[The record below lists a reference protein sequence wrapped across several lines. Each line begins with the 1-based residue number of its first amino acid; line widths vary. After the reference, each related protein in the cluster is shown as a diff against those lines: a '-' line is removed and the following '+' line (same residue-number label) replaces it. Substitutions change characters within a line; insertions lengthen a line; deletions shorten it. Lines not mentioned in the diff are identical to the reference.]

1 MSFKS
6 GYVNILGNPN
16 AGKSTLMNKLLGQAL
31 SITNAK
37 AQTTRHRIL
46 GILNGENYQM
56 VFSDTPGIIIPAYKL
71 HQSMMKVVNEALIDA
86 DIILLVIDATNDS
99 PLPDNALE
107 KIKKATVPVYILVN
121 KIDLLEEKALE
132 EIVARNKRE
141 FPNSDIIPISAKTG
155 FGAKLLLDLLL
166 KNLPENPPY
175 FDQNDLTD
183 RTTRFFVSEIIR
195 GNILKY
201 YDKEIPYSVEV
212 VVESYE
218 ELPKIDKINCNIIV
232 SRDSQKGIII
242 GNQGK
247 AIKQLGIKS
256 RREIEGFLGKKIF
269 LGLFVKVDKDW
280 RENPRALKNF
290 GYED

>member
-6 GYVNILGNPN
+6 GYVNIVGNPN
-16 AGKSTLMNKLLGQAL
+16 AGKSTLMNRLLGQAL

-46 GILNGENYQM
+46 GILNGDNYQM
-56 VFSDTPGIIIPAYKL
+56 VFSDTPGIIIPAYRL
-71 HQSMMKVVNEALIDA
+71 HQSMMKIVNEALIDA
-86 DIILLVIDATNDS
+86 DIILLVVDATS
-99 PLPDNALE
+99 KEPLPDSALE
-107 KIKKATVPVYILVN
+107 KIKNATVPVYIVLN
-121 KIDLLEEKALE
+121 KIDLIEEKTLIE
-132 EIVARNKRE
+132 LVELWKGN
-141 FPNSDIIPISAKTG
+141 FPNSQVIPMSAKTG

-166 KNLPENPPY
+166 NNLPNNPPY
-175 FDQNDLTD
+175 FDQNEITD

-218 ELPKIDKINCNIIV
+218 ELPTIDKISCNIMV
-232 SRDSQKGIII
+232 SRDSQKGILI

-247 AIKQLGIKS
+247 AIKKLGIKS
-256 RREIEGFLGKKIF
+256 RREIEEFINKKIF
-269 LGLFVKVDKDW
+269 LALFVKVDKDW
-280 RENPRALKNF
+280 RENPRSLKNF

>member
-86 DIILLVIDATNDS
+86 DIILLVIDATNDT
-99 PLPDNALE
+99 PLPENALV
-107 KIKKATVPVYILVN
+107 KIKNAKVPVYVLIN
-121 KIDLLEEKALE
+121 KIDLLDEKVLE
-132 EIVARNKRE
+132 DIVARNKRE
-141 FPNSDIIPISAKTG
+141 FPNSDVIPISAKTG

-218 ELPKIDKINCNIIV
+218 ELPNIDKINCNIIV

-280 RENPRALKNF
+280 RENPKALKNF

>member
-86 DIILLVIDATNDS
+86 DIILLVIDASNDS
-99 PLPDNALE
+99 PLPQNALE
-107 KIKKATVPVYILVN
+107 KIKNAKVPVYVLIN
-121 KIDLLEEKALE
+121 KIDLLDEKVLE
-132 EIVARNKRE
+132 DIVARNKKE
-141 FPNSDIIPISAKTG
+141 FPNSDVMPISAKTG
-155 FGAKLLLDLLL
+155 FGAKLLLDILL

-175 FDQNDLTD
+175 FDQNDITD

-218 ELPKIDKINCNIIV
+218 ELPNIDKINCNIIV

>member
-1 MSFKS
+1 
-6 GYVNILGNPN
+6 
-16 AGKSTLMNKLLGQAL
+16 
-31 SITNAK
+31 
-37 AQTTRHRIL
+37 
-46 GILNGENYQM
+46 
-56 VFSDTPGIIIPAYKL
+56 FSDTPGIIIPAYKL

-166 KNLPENPPY
+166 KYLPENPPY

-218 ELPKIDKINCNIIV
+218 ELPNIDKINCNIIV

>member
-212 VVESYE
+212 VVKSYE

>member
-86 DIILLVIDATNDS
+86 DIILLVIDATNDT
-99 PLPDNALE
+99 PLPEHALE
-107 KIKKATVPVYILVN
+107 KIKNAKVPVYVLIN
-121 KIDLLEEKALE
+121 KIDLLDEKALE
-132 EIVARNKRE
+132 DIVARNKRE

-218 ELPKIDKINCNIIV
+218 ELPNIDKINCNIIV

>member
-1 MSFKS
+1 
-6 GYVNILGNPN
+6 
-16 AGKSTLMNKLLGQAL
+16 MNKLLGQAL

-166 KNLPENPPY
+166 KYLPENPPY

-218 ELPKIDKINCNIIV
+218 ELPNIDKINCNIIV

>member
-86 DIILLVIDATNDS
+86 DIILLVIDASNDS
-99 PLPDNALE
+99 PLPENALE
-107 KIKKATVPVYILVN
+107 KIKNAKVPVYVLIN
-121 KIDLLEEKALE
+121 KIDLLDEKVLE
-132 EIVARNKRE
+132 DIVARNKRE
-141 FPNSDIIPISAKTG
+141 FPNSDVIPISAKTG

-218 ELPKIDKINCNIIV
+218 ELPNIDKINCNIIV

>member
-46 GILNGENYQM
+46 GILNGENYQI

-86 DIILLVIDATNDS
+86 DIILLVIDATNDT
-99 PLPDNALE
+99 PLPENALE
-107 KIKKATVPVYILVN
+107 KIKNAKVPVYVLIN
-121 KIDLLEEKALE
+121 KIDLLDEKALE
-132 EIVARNKRE
+132 DIVARNKRE

-218 ELPKIDKINCNIIV
+218 ELPNIDKINCNIIV

>member
-86 DIILLVIDATNDS
+86 DIILLVIDATNDT
-99 PLPDNALE
+99 PLPENALV
-107 KIKKATVPVYILVN
+107 KIKNAKVPVYVLIN
-121 KIDLLEEKALE
+121 KIDLLDEKVLE
-132 EIVARNKRE
+132 DIVARNKRE
-141 FPNSDIIPISAKTG
+141 FPNSDVIPISAKTG

-218 ELPKIDKINCNIIV
+218 ELPNIDKINCNIIV

>member
-86 DIILLVIDATNDS
+86 DIILLVIDASNDL
-99 PLPDNALE
+99 PLPENALE
-107 KIKKATVPVYILVN
+107 KIKNAKVPVYVLIN
-121 KIDLLEEKALE
+121 KIDLLDEKVLE
-132 EIVARNKRE
+132 DIVARNKKE
-141 FPNSDIIPISAKTG
+141 FPNSDVIPISAKTG
-155 FGAKLLLDLLL
+155 FGAKLLLDILL
-166 KNLPENPPY
+166 KSLPENPPY

-218 ELPKIDKINCNIIV
+218 ELPNIDKINCNIIV

>member
-99 PLPDNALE
+99 PLPENALE
-107 KIKKATVPVYILVN
+107 KIKNAKVPVYVLIN

-132 EIVARNKRE
+132 DSVARNKKE

-155 FGAKLLLDLLL
+155 FGAKLLLDLIL

-183 RTTRFFVSEIIR
+183 RTTRFFVSEMIR

-218 ELPKIDKINCNIIV
+218 ELPNIDKISCNIIV

-247 AIKQLGIKS
+247 AIKKLGIKS
-256 RREIEGFLGKKIF
+256 RREIEEFLGKKIF

>member
-86 DIILLVIDATNDS
+86 DIILLVIDATNDT
-99 PLPDNALE
+99 PLPENALE
-107 KIKKATVPVYILVN
+107 KIKNAKVPVYVLIN
-121 KIDLLEEKALE
+121 KIDLLDEKALE
-132 EIVARNKRE
+132 DIVARNKRE

-218 ELPKIDKINCNIIV
+218 ELPNIDKINCNIIV

>member
-218 ELPKIDKINCNIIV
+218 ELPNIDKINCNIIV

-290 GYED
+290 GYKD

>member
-121 KIDLLEEKALE
+121 KIDLLEEKVLE

-166 KNLPENPPY
+166 KYLPENPPY

-218 ELPKIDKINCNIIV
+218 ELPNIDKINCNIIV

>member
-121 KIDLLEEKALE
+121 KIDLLEEKVLE

-218 ELPKIDKINCNIIV
+218 ELPNIDKINCNIIV

>member
-218 ELPKIDKINCNIIV
+218 ELPNIDKINCNIIV

>member
-71 HQSMMKVVNEALIDA
+71 HQSMMKVVSEALIDA

-166 KNLPENPPY
+166 KYLPENPPY

-218 ELPKIDKINCNIIV
+218 ELPNIDKINCNIIV

>member
-71 HQSMMKVVNEALIDA
+71 HHSMMKVVNEALIDA
-86 DIILLVIDATNDS
+86 DIILLVIDASNDS
-99 PLPDNALE
+99 PLPENALE
-107 KIKKATVPVYILVN
+107 KIKNAKVPVYVLIN
-121 KIDLLEEKALE
+121 KIDLLDEKVLE
-132 EIVARNKRE
+132 DIVARNKKE
-141 FPNSDIIPISAKTG
+141 FPNSDVMPISAKTG
-155 FGAKLLLDLLL
+155 FGAKLLLDILL

-175 FDQNDLTD
+175 FDQNDITD

-218 ELPKIDKINCNIIV
+218 ELPNIDKINCNVIV

-280 RENPRALKNF
+280 RENPRSLKNF

>member
-71 HQSMMKVVNEALIDA
+71 HQSMMKVVSEALIDA

-121 KIDLLEEKALE
+121 KIDLLEEKVLE

-166 KNLPENPPY
+166 KYLPENPPY

-218 ELPKIDKINCNIIV
+218 ELPNIDKINCNIIV

>member
-71 HQSMMKVVNEALIDA
+71 HQSMMKVVNDALIDA

-121 KIDLLEEKALE
+121 KIDLLEEKVLE

-166 KNLPENPPY
+166 KYLPENPPY

-218 ELPKIDKINCNIIV
+218 ELPNIDKINCNIIV

>member
-166 KNLPENPPY
+166 KYLPENPPY

-218 ELPKIDKINCNIIV
+218 ELPNIDKINCNIIV